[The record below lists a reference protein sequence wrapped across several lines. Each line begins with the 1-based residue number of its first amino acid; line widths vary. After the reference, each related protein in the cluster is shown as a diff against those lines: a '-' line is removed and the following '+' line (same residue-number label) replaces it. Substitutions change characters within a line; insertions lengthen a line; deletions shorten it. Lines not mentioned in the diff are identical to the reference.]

1 VETFFPPE
9 VISRPLTAIAVPEK
23 ARTGIQE
30 VSIELLCPLLNDSI
44 VMKGARRP
52 LAADFSVPWAAALAR
67 AGKLNQL
74 RVLDMITPRPK
85 REPRLYLMEP
95 YDPNKEPLIMIHGL
109 LSTPLAWAELSNDLW
124 ADDAI
129 RRRYQIWHYLYNTS
143 APALYSRAATTARP
157 GERRSSHAEDHT
169 AHAQHGRTRRQS
181 AGDGAG

>member
-1 VETFFPPE
+1 
-9 VISRPLTAIAVPEK
+9 
-23 ARTGIQE
+23 
-30 VSIELLCPLLNDSI
+30 
-44 VMKGARRP
+44 MKGVRQP

-74 RVLDMITPRPK
+74 RVLDMITPQPK

-124 ADDAI
+124 ADETI

-143 APALYSRAATTARP
+143 APALYSSRLLRAQLR
-157 GERRSSHAEDHT
+157 EL
-169 AHAQHGRTRRQS
+169 RQLLDPENDDP
-181 AGDGAG
+181 AMR